1 MRTNDL
7 IFDVGMYLGE
17 DTEFYLKKG
26 FRVVG
31 VEADPANCTA
41 VAQRLRDDVARGRL
55 IIVNAAI
62 GKQPGRI
69 PFYRNLDIAV
79 WATAELD
86 RVELSMSLGTRVER
100 IEVDAV
106 QMESIFATYGIPY
119 YLKVDIE
126 GRDMFCVE
134 ALRHFQHR
142 PKYLS
147 IESSKQALANV
158 RAEIEMMTA
167 LGYRDFKVVP
177 QHAVSNEVPPFPSR
191 EGCYLDWRFPF
202 GASGLFGEEAPGE
215 WLDAERAI
223 RAYRPIF
230 RAYRLVG
237 DKPLIRSARLRKWLK
252 RLGLEAGWYDTH
264 ARLGNT

>member
-1 MRTNDL
+1 MNDL

-31 VEADPANCTA
+31 VEADPANCAA
-41 VAQRLRDDVARGRL
+41 VAQRLGDDVASGRL
-55 IIVNAAI
+55 IIVNAAVD
-62 GKQPGRI
+62 KQPGRI

-86 RVELSMSLGTRVER
+86 WVDRSISLGTRVER

-106 QMESIFATYGIPY
+106 HMERLLAAYGIPY
-119 YLKVDIE
+119 YMKVDIE
-126 GRDMFCVE
+126 GRDMLCVE
-134 ALRHFQHR
+134 ALRNFRDQ

-147 IESSKQALANV
+147 SESSKTALADV
-158 RAEIEMMTA
+158 RTEIELMTA

-177 QHAVSNEVPPFPSR
+177 QHAVSKQVPPNPSR
-191 EGCYLDWRFPF
+191 EGRYLDWRFPF
-202 GASGLFGEEAPGE
+202 GASGLFGEEAPGK
-215 WLDAERAI
+215 WLDAEGAI

-237 DKPLIRSARLRKWLK
+237 DKPLIRSARVRKWLK
-252 RLGLEAGWYDTH
+252 RLGLETGWHDTH

>member
-31 VEADPANCTA
+31 VEADPTNCAA
-41 VAQRLRDDVARGRL
+41 VARRLSDDVARRRL
-55 IIVNAAI
+55 IIVNAAVHT
-62 GKQPGRI
+62 QPGRI

-86 RVELSMSLGTRVER
+86 RVDLSISLGTRVER
-100 IEVDAV
+100 IDVDAV
-106 QMESIFATYGIPY
+106 QMESVLATYGIPY

-126 GRDMFCVE
+126 GSDMLCVE
-134 ALRHFQHR
+134 ALRHFQDR

-147 IESSKQALANV
+147 IESSKKTLANV
-158 RAEIEMMTA
+158 RTEIELMTA

-177 QHAVSNEVPPFPSR
+177 QQAVSKQVPPIPSR
-191 EGCYLDWRFPF
+191 EGRNLDWRFPY

-215 WLDAERAI
+215 WLDAERAM

-237 DKPLIRSARLRKWLK
+237 DKPLIRSARVRKWLK

-264 ARLGNT
+264 ARLSSS